1 MREQRQRCAKKEEAV
16 VTGSGMVHGKETSV
30 TPGSGVVRGRRRPWR
45 RANGKET
52 EGTRET
58 RAC

>member
-1 MREQRQRCAKKEEAV
+1 MREQRQRCAKEEAV

-45 RANGKET
+45 RANEKET

-58 RAC
+58 GAR